1 MKICRKCGAAQSDE
15 RRMCIDCGETLGP
28 PVDKKT
34 AEEYNKKL
42 GNKVS
47 KLTSSGDFLALKPLD
62 VACGIAMIL
71 CGVASGVIF
80 LFPRFASDGRTLF
93 AMIFVLGIVLGL
105 NALLPKLVW
114 LLEKLRL
121 SATVDNT
128 DDLIPSGWYIISRKL
143 AIYLGAVL
151 VVSMFSFALYA
162 AVRLSIIS
170 NIGGI
175 IQ

>member
-1 MKICRKCGAAQSDE
+1 
-15 RRMCIDCGETLGP
+15 
-28 PVDKKT
+28 
-34 AEEYNKKL
+34 
-42 GNKVS
+42 
-47 KLTSSGDFLALKPLD
+47 
-62 VACGIAMIL
+62 
-71 CGVASGVIF
+71 
-80 LFPRFASDGRTLF
+80 
-93 AMIFVLGIVLGL
+93 MIFVLGIVLGL

>member
-1 MKICRKCGAAQSDE
+1 MKICKKCGAAQSDE
-15 RRMCIDCGETLGP
+15 RRMCVDCGEVLGP
-28 PVDKKT
+28 PADKKT
-34 AEEYNKKL
+34 EEEYSKKF
-42 GNKVS
+42 GKDINR
-47 KLTSSGDFLALKPLD
+47 LTNSGDFLARKPLD
-62 VACGIAMIL
+62 VACGIATIV

-80 LFPRFASDGRTLF
+80 LFPKFASDGRALF
-93 AMIFVLGIVLGL
+93 GMIFVLGIVLGL
-105 NALLPKLVW
+105 NALMPKLVW

-121 SATVDNT
+121 SATVENT
-128 DDLIPSGWYIISRKL
+128 DDLIPSSWYIISRKL
-143 AIYLGAVL
+143 AIYLGTVL

>member
-1 MKICRKCGAAQSDE
+1 
-15 RRMCIDCGETLGP
+15 
-28 PVDKKT
+28 
-34 AEEYNKKL
+34 
-42 GNKVS
+42 
-47 KLTSSGDFLALKPLD
+47 
-62 VACGIAMIL
+62 MIL

-143 AIYLGAVL
+143 AIYLGAIL

-170 NIGGI
+170 DIGGI

>member
-1 MKICRKCGAAQSDE
+1 MSRINVPLQGRPGS
-15 RRMCIDCGETLGP
+15 RGCIPDAPGETGIPILP
-28 PVDKKT
+28 
-34 AEEYNKKL
+34 
-42 GNKVS
+42 
-47 KLTSSGDFLALKPLD
+47 FLLVGYISAVVLSFHCPN
-62 VACGIAMIL
+62 VFSTIAFDAG
-71 CGVASGVIF
+71 GVASGVIF

-143 AIYLGAVL
+143 AIYLGAIL